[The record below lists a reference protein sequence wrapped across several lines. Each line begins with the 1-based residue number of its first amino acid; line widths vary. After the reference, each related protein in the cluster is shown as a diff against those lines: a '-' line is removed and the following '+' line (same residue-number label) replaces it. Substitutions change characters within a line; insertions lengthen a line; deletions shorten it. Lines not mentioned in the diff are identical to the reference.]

1 MRETKQAEKE
11 TMPKQQREITVEIPG
26 YQKLKMRYL
35 ILDYNGTIALDG
47 TLQKGVAE
55 RLQQLS
61 EQLEIYIVT
70 ADTHGTVRK
79 LCQQLP
85 VQIHTFPTSEAAE
98 EKRKIVETLGADY
111 CVCIGNGRNDLEMC
125 QIAGLSV
132 LTLTLEVLQ
141 STVWY
146 IKAGPI
152 HL

>member
-26 YQKLKMRYL
+26 YQKLQMRYL

-85 VQIHTFPTSEAAE
+85 VQIHTFPTSEGKA
-98 EKRKIVETLGADY
+98 KD
-111 CVCIGNGRNDLEMC
+111 CGNAWR
-125 QIAGLSV
+125 
-132 LTLTLEVLQ
+132 
-141 STVWY
+141 
-146 IKAGPI
+146 
-152 HL
+152 

>member
-11 TMPKQQREITVEIPG
+11 TMPKQQRGITVEIPG
-26 YQKLKMRYL
+26 YQKLQLRYL

-47 TLQKGVAE
+47 TLQKGIAE

-98 EKRKIVETLGADY
+98 ESERLWKRLALI
-111 CVCIGNGRNDLEMC
+111 
-125 QIAGLSV
+125 
-132 LTLTLEVLQ
+132 
-141 STVWY
+141 TVS
-146 IKAGPI
+146 A
-152 HL
+152 

>member
-111 CVCIGNGRNDLEMC
+111 CVCIGNGIMISGQTSQSACAFCTL
-125 QIAGLSV
+125 IAARITALVCILAISG
-132 LTLTLEVLQ
+132 
-141 STVWY
+141 
-146 IKAGPI
+146 
-152 HL
+152 